1 MPILRRILP
10 IMHRVAILALDAVVS
25 LDMAI
30 PAQVFGAYPELPYRA
45 TLCAPTPGPVRT
57 TAGFEVVAEGGLR
70 TVSRAD
76 TVIVPGFEP
85 HPPPPPDAV
94 LRALRSAGDRGSR
107 VVSICTG
114 AFALAAA
121 GLLDGRRAATHWR
134 YAEELAARYPAIEV
148 DPDVLYVDEGPV
160 LTSAGVSAGMDLCL
174 HMLRVDHGAELAN
187 TVARRVVVPPHRDGG
202 QAQYVERPVAPLQSG
217 SLEPTRAWALER
229 LDEDLTVRE
238 MARHAHVS
246 ERTFAR
252 RFVAET
258 HVVLRFRH
266 EGVLM
271 DKYDAATGDHD
282 RGLSYALPRFV
293 SRRAAVGLLA
303 GGVGSVIVAACGG
316 SDGET
321 TTGASATSSETES
334 SGDTTSEIPEET
346 AGPFP

>member
-85 HPPPPPDAV
+85 HHPPPPDAV

-217 SLEPTRAWALER
+217 SLEATRAWALER

-258 HVVLRFRH
+258 GSTPLQWLLHQRV
-266 EGVLM
+266 
-271 DKYDAATGDHD
+271 
-282 RGLSYALPRFV
+282 
-293 SRRAAVGLLA
+293 LLA
-303 GGVGSVIVAACGG
+303 RELL
-316 SDGET
+316 ET
-321 TTGASATSSETES
+321 TPARIDEIAQRCGFGSTASLRAHFRRHVS
-334 SGDTTSEIPEET
+334 TTPT
-346 AGPFP
+346 AYRKAFRSRDSRNS

>member
-45 TLCAPTPGPVRT
+45 TLCAPVPGPVRT

-70 TVSRAD
+70 TVARAD

-85 HPPPPPDAV
+85 HHPPPPDDV
-94 LRALRSAGDRGSR
+94 LRALRSAADRGSR

-134 YAEELAARYPAIEV
+134 WAEELAARYPAIEV
-148 DPDVLYVDEGPV
+148 DPDVLYVDEGPI

-174 HMLRVDHGAELAN
+174 HILRVDHGAGLAN
-187 TVARRVVVPPHRDGG
+187 TIARRVVVPPHRDGG

-217 SLEPTRAWALER
+217 SLEATRAWALER

-258 HVVLRFRH
+258 GSTPLQWLLHQRV
-266 EGVLM
+266 
-271 DKYDAATGDHD
+271 
-282 RGLSYALPRFV
+282 
-293 SRRAAVGLLA
+293 LLA
-303 GGVGSVIVAACGG
+303 RELL
-316 SDGET
+316 ET
-321 TTGASATSSETES
+321 TPARVDEIAQRSGFGSTASLRAHFRRHVSTTPTAYRKAFRSRDSRSS
-334 SGDTTSEIPEET
+334 
-346 AGPFP
+346 